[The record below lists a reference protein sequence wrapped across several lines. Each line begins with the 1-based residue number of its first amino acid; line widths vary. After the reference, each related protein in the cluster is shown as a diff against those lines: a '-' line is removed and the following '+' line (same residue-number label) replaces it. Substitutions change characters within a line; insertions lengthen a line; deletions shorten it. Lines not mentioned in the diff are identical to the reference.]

1 MLWFYQK
8 DMAKQHVN
16 FNARTIAERITP
28 GNKATVSLENNIGV
42 CYCWTTKD
50 GLSATVITDNE
61 YPERAAFI
69 LLNNIIMD
77 FKETVNPSAYENA
90 STDIKLNYEN
100 LAMFLNKWQDP
111 TEADKLMKI
120 EKELLEVKDIIHKN
134 LADLLKK
141 GEQLDTLMV
150 KSKDLSTVSV
160 DFYKKAK
167 KTNAKCCNLG

>member
-1 MLWFYQK
+1 
-8 DMAKQHVN
+8 MARQHVN
-16 FNARTIAERITP
+16 FNARTIAERIPP
-28 GNKATVSLENNIGV
+28 GNKASVSLENNIGV

-50 GLSATVITDNE
+50 GLSATAIADNE

-69 LLNNIIMD
+69 LLNNLIMD
-77 FKETVNPSAYENA
+77 FRETFSANPSVYENA
-90 STDIKLNYEN
+90 NSDVKLNYEN
-100 LAMFLNKWQDP
+100 MAVFLNKWQDP

-120 EKELLEVKDIIHKN
+120 EKELLEVKEIIHKN

-167 KTNAKCCNLG
+167 KTNSKCCNLG